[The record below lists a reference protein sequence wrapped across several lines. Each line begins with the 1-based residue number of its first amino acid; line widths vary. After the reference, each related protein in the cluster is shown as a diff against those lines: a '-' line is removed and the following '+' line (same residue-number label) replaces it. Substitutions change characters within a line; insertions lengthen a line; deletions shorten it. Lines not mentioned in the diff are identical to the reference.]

1 MPVVRLKGWQPG
13 SRPNLP
19 TTPLSTLLTKEAG
32 MDGSDAEASVRRLE
46 KGKSVDVSFDLGE
59 DKAAEAFVRK
69 VAAFGL
75 IGELYHDEPSSW
87 YGSPPRPLFLKLSVA
102 VLAGFA
108 IWL

>member
-59 DKAAEAFVRK
+59 DKAAQAFVRR

-87 YGSPPRPLFLKLSVA
+87 
-102 VLAGFA
+102 
-108 IWL
+108 